1 MKLSIYQ
8 QAVIDWVKTRIVDRA
23 ITQGALIVQAVAGS
37 GKTTTIVQ
45 AAQLIPEGVK
55 SIFLAFN
62 KKIATELGEKLP
74 SHVEAKTL
82 NALGF
87 AVLRYRLKGKA
98 ALKVEARKTGNLIKQ
113 HLPDE
118 AQEVFGEICNIIGKA
133 KSHGLVP
140 KGRKIPS
147 GAYEATDERWL
158 ELMAK
163 YDCEPNGVGEP
174 QFIAWINQILDA
186 GLESLHEIDF
196 DDMLYVPVALDLAAW
211 GYDVIIIDEAQDV
224 SHVQRTL
231 LRKFRKPNT
240 MFIAVGDRHQAIY
253 GFRGADSKSLDNIQR
268 VFKAEELPLSICY
281 RCPRKIVEIAKQF
294 VPHIEASDTAED
306 GEVLNPKDWSVES
319 FSDSDLIVCR
329 NTAPLIQLAYKCI
342 AEGVKVTVMG
352 RDIGKGLVN
361 VVKKANGKRNTDF
374 KTFVRKL
381 DTWRVRQIQKAGDD
395 EAKVAAIQDKVD
407 CIEILSAGLGDE
419 PKVTDLIAAIERIFS
434 DDIRGTTL
442 ATVHKAKGLEAPRVF
457 ILEPSLMPSRWARQ
471 PWQQEQEANL
481 QYVAVT
487 RALETLVYLPL
498 DIVGA

>member
-8 QAVIDWVKTRIVDRA
+8 QAVIDWVQTHIVDRTV
-23 ITQGALIVQAVAGS
+23 TQGALIVQAVAGS
-37 GKTTTIVQ
+37 GKTTTIVK
-45 AAQLIPEGVK
+45 AAQLIPDNVK
-55 SIFLAFN
+55 AIFLAFN
-62 KKIATELGEKLP
+62 KKIAVELGEKLP

-98 ALKVEARKTGNLIKQ
+98 ALKVEGRKTGNLIKSV
-113 HLPDE
+113 LPDE
-118 AQEVFGEICNIIGKA
+118 AQDVFGELCNIIGKA

-158 ELMAK
+158 ELMSK
-163 YDCEPNGVGEP
+163 YDCEPNGCGEAT
-174 QFIAWINQILDA
+174 FIGWANQILDA

-196 DDMLYVPVALDLAAW
+196 DDMLYVPVALDLPAW

-231 LRKFRKPNT
+231 LRKFLKGNT

-281 RCPRKIVEIAKQF
+281 RCPRKIVEIAKRF

-306 GEVLNPKDWSVES
+306 GEVLEPKEWSVES

-329 NTAPLIQLAYKCI
+329 NTAPLIELAYKCI

-361 VVKKANGKRNTDF
+361 VVKKAAGKRTTDLEAF
-374 KTFVRKL
+374 GPKL
-381 DTWRVRQIQKAGDD
+381 DRWTERQLSKAGDD
-395 EAKVAAIQDKVD
+395 EAKVAAVQDKVD
-407 CIEILSAGLGDE
+407 CIQILSAGLTTVAE
-419 PKVTDLIAAIERIFS
+419 LIAAIERIFS
-434 DDIRGTTL
+434 DDVRGTTL

-471 PWQQEQEANL
+471 AWQQEQEANL

-498 DIVGA
+498 EIVGA